1 MTISRSRF
9 TLPSVRSIAL
19 ALLAAGVSLAGDF
32 YVLDNCAGR
41 GRFTSAEQAAL
52 LHRLG
57 VKGIG
62 STRPG
67 EVGAALEAFDANGVA
82 VRALYTVADISADG
96 VRIDPNV
103 EPAIKALKGRSTI
116 VLLGING
123 KAPDGD
129 KLALDI
135 IGRVHRMAAASG
147 LAVALYPHY
156 GFHIA
161 SVDDALRL
169 ADKYNSSEVGICFN
183 LCHWLRERGGKEPVE
198 DVVGRLRRL
207 RTVVVNGAD
216 YEGGWDR
223 LIRTLDRGEFDV
235 YRLLRLLKARGLD
248 VPVGLQCYN
257 IAGEPEQMLTR
268 SCAAWR
274 DFSTRL
280 AAEK

>member
-1 MTISRSRF
+1 MRS
-9 TLPSVRSIAL
+9 LAL

-52 LHRLG
+52 LNRLG
-57 VKGIG
+57 IKGIG

-67 EVGAALEAFDANGVA
+67 ELSAALGAFDANGVA
-82 VRALYTVADISADG
+82 VRALYTVADISAG
-96 VRIDPNV
+96 GARIDPDV
-103 EPAIKALKGRSTI
+103 EPAIKALKGRPAI

-129 KLALDI
+129 KLALDVI
-135 IGRVHRMAAASG
+135 SRVHRMAASSG

-161 SVDDALRL
+161 TVDDALRL
-169 ADKYNSSEVGICFN
+169 ADQYNSPEVGISFN
-183 LCHWLRERGGKEPVE
+183 LCHWLRERGGKEPAE
-198 DVVGRLRRL
+198 SVVGRLRRL
-207 RTVVVNGAD
+207 RTVVINGAD

-223 LIRTLDRGEFDV
+223 LIQTLDRGEFDV
-235 YRLLRLLKARGLD
+235 YRLLQLLKARGLD

-257 IAGEPEQMLTR
+257 IAGEPEETLTR
-268 SCAAWR
+268 SSAAWR
-274 DFSTRL
+274 AFSTRL

>member
-1 MTISRSRF
+1 M
-9 TLPSVRSIAL
+9 LPSMRSIAV

-57 VKGIG
+57 IKGIG
-62 STRPG
+62 ATRPG
-67 EVGAALEAFDANGVA
+67 ELASALAALDANGVA
-82 VRALYTVADISADG
+82 VRALYTVADISPEG
-96 VRIDPNV
+96 VRIDPDV
-103 EPAIKALKGRSTI
+103 APAIKALKGRPAI

-129 KLALDI
+129 KLALSVI
-135 IGRVHRMAAASG
+135 RQVHKMAAASH
-147 LAVALYPHY
+147 LTVALYPHY

-169 ADKYNSSEVGICFN
+169 ADMYNSPKVGISFN
-183 LCHWLRERGGKEPVE
+183 LCHWLRESGGKEPVE
-198 DVVGRLRRL
+198 NLVRRLRRV
-207 RTVVVNGAD
+207 RTIVINGAD

-223 LIRTLDRGEFDV
+223 LIQTLDRGQFDV

-257 IAGEPEQMLTR
+257 IPGEPEENLAR

-274 DFSTRL
+274 GFTARL